1 MFSWL
6 KINSLKENAQ
16 KFTSQGKF
24 QDAIQAYN
32 EILSLAKGKNA
43 IEYLN
48 TLLSLGE
55 IKCLSKDFAI
65 AGYYFEQAV
74 FFIKNNPMESSITTE
89 VYIKSADCFYER
101 QKIQESLTL
110 YLSAIQVM
118 ETQKISLDFKLKKH
132 PLKQVS
138 KIYKEQGNIQT
149 SIVYLEKLVVLFQQE
164 SDSDKVE
171 LLHLYEEL
179 GICYA
184 ELRQW
189 KLAASREEQ
198 AYSLSKSV
206 NTALNLQPSILY
218 RMAVYH
224 YRSGQTEHALKDIHI
239 FFHSHILEVA
249 GINLLLETHIL
260 AGDIMSANASIQE
273 WIILK
278 VGNQE
283 NPMKNPNFW
292 GNAMKHY
299 KAALQLTDKFPDID
313 LDKVKSIVEKKISL
327 LQSVIAKT
335 WLSKSCGKSSFQDGL
350 TDELRNIEG
359 EKQVKIEDNLSSYS
373 VSFFRNLFLLYIQL
387 AQHYDDFLFERKDF
401 LDYENQNVQNKIK
414 ALDAAVKMW
423 TFISR
428 LEAPK
433 FIKRYG
439 ERQNQASIF
448 SNKKEWLSALV
459 GKEVFGN
466 LFTPKSLQ
474 FILQANP
481 DRNRINTSLEKRLLH
496 LEVTSLLYGEK
507 NEETLDT
514 HHGLGWDYF
523 LAGQY
528 SKAHQHFEFALR
540 GWLEK
545 GELFTEDLEILVN
558 HRVFTL
564 KGLVQCCI
572 KLGKLDKAKACC
584 LVAINLLEKGKLT
597 EYGAYY
603 EELLNLITINLEKG
617 NTDESCRLLNS
628 IQPIPDIA
636 THVVGRNYLLGELA
650 LYYLAVHQYEDALTA
665 TYRLKNAKYFAKM
678 KLQPAV
684 ALEIEGRILLAQGRY
699 SESLK
704 KLEAS
709 LALFRDNDNP
719 ELDSEISLLH
729 ILVALIRGEKQIE
742 NVIFLA
748 NKYIY
753 SAAKYVQD
761 RCRLSLDIIDDE
773 ARYYFLKPARHMIS
787 LCHSLIV
794 LYPTLS
800 NRDILTLTLLMK
812 NACAEASYIQ
822 HAKLFSRPEYIE
834 YYQNW
839 RRLKQEERK
848 LYPEWKAELLNN
860 NLGKQIFEAENILLR
875 KMCASE
881 DENQLKRLDLN
892 NIATSLKE
900 GDVVLEY
907 GSFYF
912 TDGLD
917 ENTHETRST
926 LGLEQHSN
934 FPKGRHY
941 YASLLSK
948 DEVKTVYLHE
958 CQIIDAII
966 LQLNREISGSG
977 FGCNPLLKPL
987 YYLLI
992 KPFLSELAG
1001 IKHLYIAPD
1010 QELCKL
1016 PFELLLDENLIPL
1029 YEKIPCITYLST
1041 ARSLLNSES
1050 TQKQFDSISIFAN
1063 PAFQISSQNHDET
1076 QLEQNNISRDIGNLI
1091 TIDQISNLPF
1101 SAVESKE
1108 IQYIVKRSK
1117 SAMNCKVFEAEQA
1130 NTDNF
1135 LHNTSSIMHIASHGF
1150 AFGFTEPKRDG
1161 STSGATRRSIP
1172 FQSAEDPM
1180 KRSGILLSG
1189 IINALKGENIAEKYG
1204 DGMITASDILSLNL
1218 QNVSLM
1224 VLSSCKGALGTI
1236 QTGEGIQ
1243 GLRRALEIAGVK
1255 TLICTLWDIDDM
1267 AGALFMKKFYE
1278 ELFWNYRS
1286 DLISA
1291 LSNAKAFVRDISL
1304 LQLIEMGF
1312 SDSLFQRQECI
1323 DMLQNIQDIA
1333 KGNEEL
1339 AKRLMMDRKP
1349 FSKPKYWAGY
1359 IIIGQV

>member
-6 KINSLKENAQ
+6 KIKSLKENAQ

-32 EILSLAKGKNA
+32 EILSLSKGKNA

-48 TLLSLGE
+48 ALLSLGE
-55 IKCLSKDFAI
+55 IKRLSKDLAI

-74 FFIKNNPMESSITTE
+74 FFIKNNPMEDSITTE

-138 KIYKEQGNIQT
+138 RIYKEQGNIQT
-149 SIVYLEKLVVLFQQE
+149 SIVYLEKLLVLFQQE

-179 GICYA
+179 GLCYA

-239 FFHSHILEVA
+239 FFHSHNLEVA

-273 WIILK
+273 WIVLK

-335 WLSKSCGKSSFQDGL
+335 WLSKSCGKSSFQDEL

-359 EKQVKIEDNLSSYS
+359 ENQVKIEDNLSSYS

-387 AQHYDDFLFERKDF
+387 ANEYSSLIINPHDYYD
-401 LDYENQNVQNKIK
+401 NNVHKCSYAFHAAAKI
-414 ALDAAVKMW
+414 W
-423 TFISR
+423 TFIAK
-428 LEAPK
+428 LETPK
-433 FIKRYG
+433 FVKLYGKRH
-439 ERQNQASIF
+439 NQASIF
-448 SNKKEWLSALV
+448 SNNEEWIAGLAGLQEFGKLWNFKTLQMIFDTAYDKFHIYNAL
-459 GKEVFGN
+459 ERR
-466 LFTPKSLQ
+466 L
-474 FILQANP
+474 IL
-481 DRNRINTSLEKRLLH
+481 LEA
-496 LEVTSLLYGEK
+496 TCIIYGEQS
-507 NEETLDT
+507 EETYAAHNSLA
-514 HHGLGWDYF
+514 WDYF
-523 LAGQY
+523 FAGQY
-528 SKAHQHFEFALR
+528 VKAHQHFEFCLR
-540 GWLEK
+540 GYLEK
-545 GELFTEDLEILVN
+545 GILFSKDISILYYERLVP
-558 HRVFTL
+558 L
-564 KGLVQCCI
+564 KGIVQCCI
-572 KLGKLDKAKACC
+572 KLGKLEKAKACC
-584 LVAINLLEKGKLT
+584 LVAIDLCKKANLTNEV
-597 EYGAYY
+597 AYY
-603 EELLNLITINLEKG
+603 EEILNLTIISLEEGDVEKSY
-617 NTDESCRLLNS
+617 NLLNS
-628 IQPIPDIA
+628 IETFPILYGIA
-636 THVVGRNYLLGELA
+636 EHYCPQGEWA
-650 LYYLAVHQYEDALTA
+650 LYYLAVHQYEDSQDAVNK
-665 TYRLKNAKYFAKM
+665 LKKARTRGKTKM
-678 KLQPAV
+678 QPAI

-709 LALFRDNDNP
+709 LELFRDNDNP

-742 NVIFLA
+742 NVVFLA

-860 NLGKQIFEAENILLR
+860 DLGKQIFEAENILLR

-881 DENQLKRLDLN
+881 DENRLKRLDVN
-892 NIATSLKE
+892 NIVTSLKE

-958 CQIIDAII
+958 CQIIDTII

-977 FGCNPLLKPL
+977 FGCNPLLKSL
-987 YYLLI
+987 YSLLI
-992 KPFLSELAG
+992 EPLLSELTG

-1029 YEKIPCITYLST
+1029 YEKIPCISYIST
-1041 ARSLLNSES
+1041 ARSLSNSES

-1063 PAFQISSQNHDET
+1063 PAFQISSQNHDGT
-1076 QLEQNNISRDIGNLI
+1076 QAEQNSISRDIGNLI
-1091 TIDQISNLPF
+1091 TIDQISDLPF
-1101 SAVESKE
+1101 SAMEAKE

-1117 SAMNCKVFEAEQA
+1117 SVMNCKVFEAEQA

-1161 STSGATRRSIP
+1161 STSGATRRNIP

-1224 VLSSCKGALGTI
+1224 VLSTCKGALGTI

-1243 GLRRALEIAGVK
+1243 GLRRSLEIAGVK

-1278 ELFWNYRS
+1278 ELFWNYQS

-1323 DMLQNIQDIA
+1323 DMLQDIQDIA

>member
-6 KINSLKENAQ
+6 KIKSLKENAQ

-32 EILSLAKGKNA
+32 EILSLSKGKNA

-48 TLLSLGE
+48 ALLSLGE
-55 IKCLSKDFAI
+55 IKRLSKDLAI

-74 FFIKNNPMESSITTE
+74 FFIKNNPMDGSITTE

-101 QKIQESLTL
+101 QNIQESLKL
-110 YLSAIQVM
+110 YLFAIQVM

-198 AYSLSKSV
+198 AYSLSKSI

-224 YRSGQTEHALKDIHI
+224 YRSSQTEHALKDIHI
-239 FFHSHILEVA
+239 FFHSHNLEAA

-273 WIILK
+273 WIVLK

-299 KAALQLTDKFPDID
+299 GAALQLANNCPDMG

-327 LQSVIAKT
+327 LQYVIAKT
-335 WLSKSCGKSSFQDGL
+335 WLSKSCGKSSFQDEL

-359 EKQVKIEDNLSSYS
+359 EKQFNIEDNLSSYS
-373 VSFFRNLFLLYIQL
+373 VSFFRNIFFLYIQL
-387 AQHYDDFLFERKDF
+387 AQQYNNLISNPLDNKDENMQRKF
-401 LDYENQNVQNKIK
+401 KSLN
-414 ALDAAVKMW
+414 AAVKIW

-433 FIKRYG
+433 FIKLYG
-439 ERQNQASIF
+439 TRQNQASFF
-448 SNKKEWLSALV
+448 SNNKEWIRALV
-459 GKEVFGN
+459 GIQEFGEY
-466 LFTPKSLQ
+466 FKDRILQ
-474 FILQANP
+474 FILQVNP

-496 LEVTSLLYGEK
+496 LEITSLLYGEK
-507 NEETLDT
+507 NEETLNT
-514 HHGLGWDYF
+514 HNGLGWDYF
-523 LAGQY
+523 FVGQY

-540 GWLEK
+540 GYIEN
-545 GELFTEDLEILVN
+545 GGLFTQDQVNLVAN
-558 HRVFTL
+558 RIFTL
-564 KGLVQCCI
+564 KGIVQCCI
-572 KLGKLDKAKACC
+572 KLGHLDKAKACC
-584 LVAINLLEKGKLT
+584 LVGIDLCEKGNQT
-597 EYGAYY
+597 QFPTYF
-603 EELLNLITINLEKG
+603 EEILNLITISLENG
-617 NTDESCRLLNS
+617 DTDESYRLINS
-628 IQPIPDIA
+628 IQPIRDIA
-636 THVVGRNYLLGELA
+636 IHVAEHNFLLGELA
-650 LYYLAVHQYEDALTA
+650 LHYLAVHQYEDALTA
-665 TYRLKNAKYFAKM
+665 TNRLKKAFSFTKL

-709 LALFRDNDNP
+709 LELFRDNDNP

-742 NVIFLA
+742 NVVFLA

-812 NACAEASYIQ
+812 NSCAEASYIQ
-822 HAKLFSRPEYIE
+822 HAKLFSLPEYIE

-881 DENQLKRLDLN
+881 DENRLKRLDLN
-892 NIATSLKE
+892 NIVTSLKE
-900 GDVVLEY
+900 GDVILEY

-941 YASLLSK
+941 YASILSK
-948 DEVKTVYLHE
+948 DEVKTVYLYE
-958 CQIIDAII
+958 CQNIDTII
-966 LQLNREISGSG
+966 LQLNKEISGSG
-977 FGCNPLLKPL
+977 YGCNPLLQSL
-987 YYLLI
+987 YSLLI
-992 KPFLSELAG
+992 EPLLLDLAG
-1001 IKHLYIAPD
+1001 IKHLYIAPEH
-1010 QELCKL
+1010 ELCKL

-1029 YEKIPCITYLST
+1029 YEKIPCISYLST
-1041 ARSLLNSES
+1041 ARSLLNSKS
-1050 TQKQFDSISIFAN
+1050 TKKQFDSISIFAN

-1255 TLICTLWDIDDM
+1255 TLICALWDIDDM

-1278 ELFWNYRS
+1278 ELFWNDQS
-1286 DLISA
+1286 NLINA

-1304 LQLIEMGF
+1304 LQLIEMGWG
-1312 SDSLFQRQECI
+1312 DSLFQRQECI

-1359 IIIGQV
+1359 IIIGQIY